1 MRSVSD
7 SEIQVDVEID
17 VEMDVVVAGAGA
29 AGLAAAL
36 AAADGGATVALL
48 EASATFRSGSNTS
61 MSTSMIPVGGSR
73 WQRDSGIDDDTPQL
87 LYDDVM
93 AKSKDAAEPVVTRA
107 LVDVGNELAE
117 WMADDCGVPLE
128 LLVDAEFPGHSRK
141 RHLCVAD
148 RAGRTLHR
156 HLLEAVDRR
165 DAITMVVPLR
175 VVDLEPLA
183 EGWPVVGGWR
193 VTALAPDGAEQVITA
208 ASVVLA
214 TNGFGANPGRL
225 ARHIPEIA
233 DALYF
238 GGDHSLGDAL
248 DIGER
253 LDADVSFLDAYQGHG
268 SVATPHG
275 VLFTWTT
282 MMNGAYLVNSHG
294 RRFGDESTGYSEFAV
309 QVIDQPGSVAW
320 VVYDRSV
327 HEAALPFADYQ
338 QLVEAGGIRWASD
351 ATEVGELIGCDP
363 EVFRETARD
372 VERYTE
378 TTSADPLGR
387 TTWPRPLA
395 PPYAVVKV
403 TGALF
408 HTQGG
413 LSVDASARVLRGG
426 EPIPGLYA
434 AGGAAA
440 GISGHG
446 SAGYL
451 SGNGLLS
458 ALGLGY
464 LAGRAITGRETTGR
478 VTTG

>member
-1 MRSVSD
+1 MRVVNRPETD
-7 SEIQVDVEID
+7 TDL
-17 VEMDVVVAGAGA
+17 VVAGAGA
-29 AGLAAAL
+29 AGLAAAM
-36 AAADGGATVALL
+36 AAADGGAKVALL
-48 EASATFRSGSNTS
+48 EASATFRTGSNTS
-61 MSTSMIPVGGSR
+61 MSTSMVPVGGSR
-73 WQRDSGIDDDTPQL
+73 WQRAFGIDDDSPDH
-87 LYDDVM
+87 LYEDIM
-93 AKSKDAAEPVVTRA
+93 AKSKGQADPVVARA

-117 WMADDCGVPLE
+117 WLADDCRVPLE

-156 HLLEAVDRR
+156 HLLEAADQRENV
-165 DAITMVVPLR
+165 TMVVPLR
-175 VVDLEPLA
+175 VADLEWLD
-183 EGWPVVGGWR
+183 ERWR
-193 VTALAPDGAEQVITA
+193 VRAQAPDGTEQVIVTDA
-208 ASVVLA
+208 VVLA
-214 TNGFGANPGRL
+214 TNGFGANPERV
-225 ARHIPEIA
+225 ARHIPEIV

-248 DIGER
+248 DIGEQ
-253 LDADVSFLDAYQGHG
+253 LGADTAFLDSYQGHG

-282 MMNGAYLVNSHG
+282 MMNGAFLVNADG

-320 VVYDRSV
+320 VVYDRAV

-338 QLVEAGGIRWASD
+338 QLIEADGIRWADDVD
-351 ATEVGELIGCDP
+351 AMAALIDCDP
-363 EVFRETARD
+363 TRLRETVDD
-372 VERYTE
+372 VGGFASGEKTD
-378 TTSADPLGR
+378 SLGR
-387 TTWPRPLA
+387 GVWPRTLE

-413 LSVDASARVLRGG
+413 LSVDGSGNVLRGG

-440 GISGHG
+440 GVSGHG
-446 SAGYL
+446 AAGYL

-464 LAGRAITGRETTGR
+464 LAGRAVSSRPPG
-478 VTTG
+478 

>member
-1 MRSVSD
+1 M
-7 SEIQVDVEID
+7 SESEKDV
-17 VEMDVVVAGAGA
+17 DVVVAGAGA

-36 AAADGGATVALL
+36 AAADRGATVALL
-48 EASATFRSGSNTS
+48 EASTTFRSGSNTS

-73 WQRDSGIDDDTPQL
+73 WQHDFGITDDSPDM

-93 AKSKDAAEPVVTRA
+93 TKSHGTADAAVTRA

-117 WMADDCGVPLE
+117 WLANDCDVPLE
-128 LLVDAEFPGHSRK
+128 LLTDAEFPGHSRK

-156 HLLEAVDRR
+156 HLLEAVDKR
-165 DAITMVVPLR
+165 DKITMIVPLR
-175 VVDLEPLA
+175 IVNIEPLTDGSTD
-183 EGWPVVGGWR
+183 GWT
-193 VTALAPDGAEQVITA
+193 VTAATPGGTDQTIVTT
-208 ASVVLA
+208 SVVLA
-214 TNGFGANPGRL
+214 TNGFGANRERV
-225 ARHIPEIA
+225 ARHIPEIL
-233 DALYF
+233 DGLYF

-248 DIGER
+248 DIGEK
-253 LDADVSFLDAYQGHG
+253 LHADVAFLDAYQGHG

-282 MMNGAYLVNSHG
+282 MMNGAFLVNSNG
-294 RRFGDESTGYSEFAV
+294 KRFGDESTGYSEFAV
-309 QVIDQPGSVAW
+309 QVINQPGSVAW
-320 VVYDRSV
+320 AILDRSV

-351 ATEVGELIGCDP
+351 ARAVAEQIGCDQSQIL
-363 EVFRETARD
+363 ETIG
-372 VERYTE
+372 
-378 TTSADPLGR
+378 SAEQFTDNSRVDPLGR
-387 TTWPRPLA
+387 EFWPHRLE
-395 PPYAVVKV
+395 PPYATVKV

-413 LSVDASARVLRGG
+413 LRVDSAARVLSNG
-426 EPIPGLYA
+426 EPIRGLYA

-464 LAGRAITGRETTGR
+464 LAGREITRPVEP
-478 VTTG
+478 

>member
-1 MRSVSD
+1 MLGPVSALGSVHKMRV
-7 SEIQVDVEID
+7 VDDRITD
-17 VEMDVVVAGAGA
+17 IDVVVAGAGA

-48 EASATFRSGSNTS
+48 DASATFRSGSNTS

-73 WQRDSGIDDDTPQL
+73 WQRELGIDDDSPDR
-87 LYDDVM
+87 LYQDVM
-93 AKSKDAAEPVVTRA
+93 AKSKGAAEPVIARA
-107 LVDVGNELAE
+107 LVDVGNELVE
-117 WMADDCGVPLE
+117 WMADECGVPLE
-128 LLVDAEFPGHSRK
+128 LLTDAEFPGHSRK

-148 RAGRTLHR
+148 RAGQTLHR
-156 HLLEAVDRR
+156 HLLEAVDQHEN
-165 DAITMVVPLR
+165 ITLVVPLR
-175 VVDLEPLA
+175 IADLETSD
-183 EGWPVVGGWR
+183 GQWT
-193 VTALAPDGAEQVITA
+193 VTARTPDGVEQTITA
-208 ASVVLA
+208 NAVLLA
-214 TNGFGANPGRL
+214 TNGFGANPDRL
-225 ARHIPEIA
+225 ARHIPEIV
-233 DALYF
+233 DGLYF

-253 LDADVSFLDAYQGHG
+253 LGADTAFLDAYQGHG

-275 VLFTWTT
+275 VLVTWTT
-282 MMNGAYLVNSHG
+282 MMNGAFLVNAEG
-294 RRFGDESTGYSEFAV
+294 NRFGDESTGYSEFAV

-320 VVYDRSV
+320 VIYDRHV

-338 QLVEAGGIRWASD
+338 QLAEADGIRWMDD
-351 ATEVGELIGCDP
+351 ADAVAALIGCDP
-363 EVFRETARD
+363 TSLRKTLDDTEEFGAGVKRD
-372 VERYTE
+372 E
-378 TTSADPLGR
+378 LGR
-387 TTWPRPLA
+387 TVWPRTLE

-413 LSVDASARVLRGG
+413 LCVNGTAAVLRDG

-464 LAGRAITGRETTGR
+464 LAGRAITSAPSG
-478 VTTG
+478 